1 MVSFTIRPVL
11 ASRSRAQA
19 AGLKLGVSASAVG
32 KAVTRLEV
40 RLDLRLMHRTMRSL
54 ALTAEGELLYARS
67 ARILDDGREGEN
79 AISKARA
86 VPKGRLQD
94 QRADRARMARDRSC
108 VAVLRGAYR
117 EVELDLWL
125 DDRKVDIVDE
135 DFDAVFGWANSLTL
149 ILSRGRSCLTIS
161 QPAQRKAI
169 LLRTGPQKRR
179 LNSSPIA
186 AYDTAFPLQDG
197 SSNGAFKGT
206 SAPQALGGGLVLND
220 DEGRWQASGWFR
232 FRPTSFQRT
241 WRPDVCNVCSRSVPP
256 TVATY
261 GWSGQRCAPT
271 SHVSAYS
278 LTSFRSCLQRRRRRT
293 GNMELRACSVM
304 RQTVSLDGGL
314 ICTAEGVTIGNPNSH
329 LGCRQAAEEP
339 SRCCHAPWLMVN
351 LP

>member
-117 EVELDLWL
+117 EVNSIYGWMIA
-125 DDRKVDIVDE
+125 RSTSSMRISMPS
-135 DFDAVFGWANSLTL
+135 FGWANSLTL
-149 ILSRGRSCLTIS
+149 VLSRGRSCLTIS

-186 AYDTAFPLQDG
+186 ACDTAFPLQDG

-241 WRPDVCNVCSRSVPP
+241 WRPDVCNVCSCSVPP

-278 LTSFRSCLQRRRRRT
+278 LTSFRSCLQCRR
-293 GNMELRACSVM
+293 
-304 RQTVSLDGGL
+304 
-314 ICTAEGVTIGNPNSH
+314 
-329 LGCRQAAEEP
+329 
-339 SRCCHAPWLMVN
+339 
-351 LP
+351 